1 MQTLY
6 LFDNNNSLTLS
17 KPRGYYAEKDDQNP
31 YGYESGEENSRMY
44 ELQTDWAN
52 TISNAITNGNK
63 PKDIEENQY
72 NFADLDRNRD
82 GKIDLITVIYK
93 NTTQNISVGGIHL
106 FGTITH
112 IQI

>member
-1 MQTLY
+1 MPKKMTKTL
-6 LFDNNNSLTLS
+6 TVT
-17 KPRGYYAEKDDQNP
+17 R
-31 YGYESGEENSRMY
+31 SGEENSRMY

-82 GKIDLITVIYK
+82 GKID
-93 NTTQNISVGGIHL
+93 
-106 FGTITH
+106 
-112 IQI
+112 